1 MTKRIL
7 AGFDT
12 KLRAAMDS
20 EVQIKNKHTGKLRI
34 SSFPFCPR
42 SYLFNLVD
50 ARSPTKT
57 FSTMGRYYTEVGTIT
72 HEIIQDALER
82 TDSKVHMVRDYECTA
97 CHKKYVYRT
106 RPKKCSCGN
115 TTFKWHE
122 HTVKYGK
129 YIEGHIDDSTLLP
142 TKRIWTIDYKT
153 TSKEKIVQH
162 RKTGKVFPYESN
174 VAQLS
179 TYSAIKWHEG
189 YDIEGYALVYVARD
203 NPSQY
208 EIVPT
213 LLKNPKKILQA
224 AESYDHQFGLIAT
237 GRYEEIEP
245 LCKTE
250 KEINAKVF
258 CSYRKL
264 CLNAKAVQE
273 HTTHIIKIVRKQN
286 AKPNSDGR

>member
-1 MTKRIL
+1 VTKRIL

-12 KLRAAMDS
+12 KLRAALDS
-20 EVQIKNKHTGKLRI
+20 EVLIKNKHTGKLRI

-50 ARSPTKT
+50 AKSPTKT
-57 FSTMGRYYTEVGTIT
+57 FSTLGRYYTEVGTIT

-82 TDSKVHMVRDYECTA
+82 TDSKVRMVRDYECTS
-97 CHKKYVYRT
+97 CHKKFVFRI
-106 RPKKCSCGN
+106 RPKKCSCGS
-115 TTFKWHE
+115 TEFKWHE

-129 YIEGHIDDSTLLP
+129 HIEGHIDDSTLLS

-174 VAQLS
+174 EAQLS
-179 TYSAIKWHEG
+179 AYSAIKWSEG

-203 NPSQY
+203 NPSTY
-208 EIVPT
+208 EIVPR
-213 LLKNPKKILQA
+213 LLKAPNKILRA
-224 AESYDHQFGLIAT
+224 IEGYDQQFDLIAQ

-250 KEINAKVF
+250 AAINAKVF

-264 CLNAKAVQE
+264 CLNAQE
-273 HTTHIIKIVRKQN
+273 VAKHTEHIIKIVRKQN
-286 AKPNSDGR
+286 AKPRNDGR